1 MWWQFYFLATKNEIY
16 RYDYENLE
24 KINIPNFDT
33 DIINLSYLTDNGLL
47 IITKDKIYIYKDK
60 LKEYSNI
67 KCTNVLE
74 INKKIYYI
82 KKNKLCNQQKTI
94 QQYDFEIIDCCCT
107 NCLVILSDCINIYEI
122 DNCEKIAK
130 IINCLTKKELT
141 IPTSIAYI
149 EQALANILNE
159 EANKIK
165 KALGLSNDICDLLKI
180 NESVNQTLRQVILLE
195 QVLCTKL
202 DIYNNKKWYVKI

>member
-1 MWWQFYFLATKNEIY
+1 M
-16 RYDYENLE
+16 
-24 KINIPNFDT
+24 
-33 DIINLSYLTDNGLL
+33 
-47 IITKDKIYIYKDK
+47 YIYKDK

-94 QQYDFEIIDCCCT
+94 QQYDFEIIDCCYT

-165 KALGLSNDICDLLKI
+165 KALGLSNDICNLLKI
-180 NESVNQTLRQVILLE
+180 NESVNQTLKQVILLE

-202 DIYNNKKWYVKI
+202 DIYNNKK

>member
-1 MWWQFYFLATKNEIY
+1 M
-16 RYDYENLE
+16 
-24 KINIPNFDT
+24 
-33 DIINLSYLTDNGLL
+33 
-47 IITKDKIYIYKDK
+47 YIYKDK

-94 QQYDFEIIDCCCT
+94 QQYDFEIIDCCYT

-165 KALGLSNDICDLLKI
+165 KALGLSNDIYNLLKI
-180 NESVNQTLRQVILLE
+180 NE
-195 QVLCTKL
+195 
-202 DIYNNKKWYVKI
+202 